1 MKKIIIYALIAV
13 AVVGG
18 VMLLK
23 KDEPKVAANP
33 TNHIVGKGTTG
44 VTLVEFGDF
53 QCPGCASFYPILKQV
68 KDLYKDEITF
78 QFVHFPLSQIHQNA
92 QAAHRA
98 AESASNQGKFWEM
111 HDLLYENQNSWNTST
126 NVLPIFESYATQLS
140 LDVAK
145 FKTDYASATTNSII
159 QADIVKGQG
168 KKVTGTP
175 TFFLNDKLIEDNN
188 TIASVKLLSEAI
200 DKAIEEKT
208 GKKPTPKNI
217 VEPTS
222 QQQQVTP
229 SPSGTSD

>member
-13 AVVGG
+13 AVIGG

-23 KDEPKVAANP
+23 KDEPKVQANP
-33 TNHIVGKGTTG
+33 TNHIYSKGSTG

-53 QCPGCASFYPILKQV
+53 QCPGCGSFYPIIKQV

-78 QFVHFPLSQIHQNA
+78 QFVHFPLSQIHPNA

-98 AESASNQGKFWEM
+98 AEAASNQGKFWEM
-111 HDLLYENQNSWNTST
+111 HNLLYENQNSWNTST
-126 NVLPIFESYATQLS
+126 NVLPIFESYATQLN
-140 LDVAK
+140 LDLAK

-159 QADIVKGQG
+159 QADIKVGQS

-188 TIASVKLLSEAI
+188 SIASVKLLSEAI

-217 VEPTS
+217 VEPTAS
-222 QQQQVTP
+222 EQGQANP
-229 SPSGTSD
+229 STGSN